1 MSTPTIPPREPY
13 TLPPAACA
21 LLLTSTRLFVRDYMS
36 RYDASHDWAHIERV
50 SRLATRLTPPSAD
63 HGHDAL
69 LIQLAALLHDV
80 GDHKYSTGGDS
91 VESVL
96 LGYNCPAALARGVAV
111 VVAHVSYSSE
121 IANPAAVRAVLAVY
135 PELAVVQDADRLDAL
150 GAVGIARCFVFGGVV
165 RNASLQ
171 GCVEHFG
178 EKLVKIQA
186 LMKTRLG
193 RELAVERTRRVNEFW
208 GWWREEN
215 GEGEE
220 EVGVPEE
227 KVEM

>member
-91 VESVL
+91 VEM
-96 LGYNCPAALARGVAV
+96 